1 MGVDSS
7 AEKIAILP
15 TGINDNYAG
24 HQTADFG
31 APLKP
36 SDMIN
41 QQTQAQFSSD
51 PNNTHGESDV
61 TTAIFNAFG
70 KLGAELPNEDSYNQI
85 VNNTTAFKN
94 KINEE

>member
-1 MGVDSS
+1 MKHKNRNTQQQSMGVDSS

-36 SDMIN
+36 SDIN
-41 QQTQAQFSSD
+41 
-51 PNNTHGESDV
+51 N
-61 TTAIFNAFG
+61 
-70 KLGAELPNEDSYNQI
+70 
-85 VNNTTAFKN
+85 
-94 KINEE
+94 